1 MWMNKS
7 AFIGQYILIGLL
19 ACKFLSEVI
28 YSVRFPYPY
37 ESFEISDWLINY
49 EGGFVRRGL
58 IGQLLLAL
66 YTVIPFNVK
75 STIIAFDLLWCAL
88 FIALMIR
95 VCRRSQWSFMP
106 VIFALA
112 LMSGGVPRYRRD
124 FLIMLAVYAIYAL
137 YMRYQSSRRQGWLW
151 LSIGLI
157 CAFLLMYE
165 PVFFL
170 TVPVLA
176 LLYYGS
182 LSGQKVLLRL
192 VKTFGVFA
200 LPLAVMAFVCLWK
213 GDAAQAQL
221 IWQSWADLFIRY
233 PQEGGMPPIGAG
245 VGFLGHD
252 MLETFRFHVDILF
265 CINRWPEPTA
275 LLAALLLLCCYPLVY
290 MIVTRVPQVDVKQQC
305 LTNNVQQADLSSI
318 FIVQLVAMSP
328 MLTVLSCDL
337 ERSIPYIVYTT
348 FMLVCL
354 AQQYQT
360 SLPVPQ
366 WLNSASAAIQSSLDT
381 LRPLRSFWGYT
392 AVYLLFL
399 LVLFAWMI
407 TAKGFLIL
415 S

>member
-1 MWMNKS
+1 MKKS
-7 AFIGQYILIGLL
+7 AFIGQYVLIGLL
-19 ACKFLSEVI
+19 ACKFLSEVL

-58 IGQLLLAL
+58 IGQVLL
-66 YTVIPFNVK
+66 TVYSLIPFDVK
-75 STIIAFDLLWCAL
+75 STIIAFDLVWCAL
-88 FIALMIR
+88 FIGLMVH
-95 VCRRSQWSFMP
+95 VCRRSQWSCMP
-106 VIFALA
+106 FVFALA

-124 FLIMLAVYAIYAL
+124 FLVMIAVYAIYAL
-137 YMRYQSSRRQGWLW
+137 YMRYQSSHRHGWLW
-151 LSIGLI
+151 LSVVLT
-157 CAFLLMYE
+157 CVFLLMYE

-182 LSGQKVLLRL
+182 LSDQKVVLRL
-192 VKTFGVFA
+192 LKTLGVFA
-200 LPLAVMAFVCLWK
+200 LPLCVMAFVCLWK
-213 GDAAQAQL
+213 GDAAQAQV
-221 IWQSWADLFIRY
+221 IWQSWMNLFIRY
-233 PQEGGMPPIGAG
+233 PQEGGIPPVGAG

-252 MLETFRFHVDILF
+252 MMETFRFHADILF

-290 MIVTRVPQVDVKQQC
+290 MIVTRVPQVDNKQRC
-305 LTNNVQQADLSSI
+305 LARNPQQTELSNI

-348 FMLVCL
+348 FMLVYL
-354 AQQYQT
+354 ANRYQT

-366 WLNSASAAIQSSLDT
+366 WLNRASAALQSSFDT
-381 LRPLRSFWGYT
+381 MRPLRSFLGYT
-392 AVYLLFL
+392 AVYILFL
-399 LVLFAWMI
+399 AVLFAWMI
-407 TAKGFLIL
+407 AAKGFLIL